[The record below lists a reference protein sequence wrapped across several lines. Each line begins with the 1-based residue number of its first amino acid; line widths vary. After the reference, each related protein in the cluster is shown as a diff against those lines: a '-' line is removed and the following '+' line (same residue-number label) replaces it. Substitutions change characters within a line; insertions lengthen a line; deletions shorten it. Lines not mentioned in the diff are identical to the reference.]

1 MQFTC
6 TNLDG
11 SQKEGVNF
19 FILHQKEGVLKKE
32 QFSQIGWF

>member
-19 FILHQKEGVLKKE
+19 FILLQKEGVLEKE